1 MMNTPGDNAVRE
13 NDRAIEDLIGR
24 TAPRPTPPADAMQKA
39 RLAIQQDWQQVTR
52 RRTSRRR
59 MMLLA
64 TAAAFVIGVALVM
77 NTLLA
82 PVEQPVQVATMDK
95 AVGTVYML
103 GEKSV
108 LNPVVDLAAVRS
120 GETIKTDR
128 NASVGLSWGNG
139 GSLRLDQ
146 NTEVRFVSADRIELH
161 SGRVYFD
168 SMPETGRPARLT
180 IATHEGDVTHIGTRF
195 MAAVDDISLTVS
207 VRDGK
212 VRVDGYYRVT
222 VNDGKRAQFIGASR
236 PREFNIRAYGPDWH
250 WVETTAPAQALNGKK
265 LKELLEWVARET
277 GYRIEFNEGVE
288 SEIDIDDV
296 DVTGVDR
303 DTPRAALDKSL
314 RVTALDYRFDD
325 ENGVIIISHAGR

>member
-1 MMNTPGDNAVRE
+1 MNNSADNAVRE
-13 NDRAIEDLIGR
+13 KDRAIEDLLGR
-24 TAPRPTPPADAMQKA
+24 AEPRPAPPADAMQEAK
-39 RLAIQQDWQQVTR
+39 LAIEQDWQQLTR

-59 MMLLA
+59 MILMA
-64 TAAAFVIGVALVM
+64 TAATFVFAVALVM

-103 GEKSV
+103 GETSE
-108 LNPVVDLAAVRS
+108 LSPVVDLAAVRS

-128 NASVGLSWGNG
+128 NAGVGLSWGNG

-146 NTEVRFVSADRIELH
+146 NTEVHFVSADRIELQ

-168 SMPETGRPARLT
+168 SMPETGLPAGLT
-180 IATHEGDVTHIGTRF
+180 IATREGDVTHIGTRF
-195 MAAVDDISLTVS
+195 MAAMDDASLTVS

-212 VRVDGYYRVT
+212 VRVDGYHRVT
-222 VNDGKRAQFIGASR
+222 VNEGKRTRFIGASR
-236 PREFNIRAYGPDWH
+236 PEELDVRAYGPDWH
-250 WVETTAPAQALNGKK
+250 WVETTATVPALDGRK
-265 LKELLEWVARET
+265 LKDLLAWVARET
-277 GYRIEFNEGVE
+277 GYRIEFNEGLE
-288 SEIDIDDV
+288 SEVDDV

-303 DTPRAALDKSL
+303 DTPREALDKSL
-314 RVTALDYRFDD
+314 RITALDYRFDD

>member
-1 MMNTPGDNAVRE
+1 MNKPADSAVRE
-13 NDRAIEDLIGR
+13 NDRAIEDLLGQA
-24 TAPRPTPPADAMQKA
+24 TPRPTPPAEAMQKA
-39 RLAIQQDWQQVTR
+39 KLAIQQDWQQVTQ

-59 MMLLA
+59 KLLMA
-64 TAAAFVIGVALVM
+64 TAATLVFGVALVM

-82 PVEQPVQVATMDK
+82 PVEQPVRVATMDK

-108 LNPVVDLAAVRS
+108 LNPVVDLAAIRS

-128 NASVGLSWGNG
+128 NAGVGLSWDNG

-146 NTEVRFVSADRIELH
+146 NTEVRFVAVDRIELH

-195 MAAVDDISLTVS
+195 MAAVDEVSLTVS
-207 VRDGK
+207 VRHGK
-212 VRVDGYYRVT
+212 VRIDGYHRVT
-222 VNDGKRAQFIGASR
+222 VDEGKRAEFIGSSR
-236 PREFNIRAYGPDWH
+236 PRESKIHAYGPDWH
-250 WVETTAPAQALNGKK
+250 WVEATAPAPALDGKK
-265 LKELLEWVARET
+265 LTDLLTWVARET
-277 GYRIEFNEGVE
+277 GYRIEFNDDVE
-288 SEIDIDDV
+288 SKVEGV

-303 DTPRAALDKSL
+303 DSPRQALQKSL
-314 RVTALDYRFDD
+314 RVSAFDYRFDD
-325 ENGVIIISHAGR
+325 VNGVIIISNAGR

>member
-1 MMNTPGDNAVRE
+1 MMKNPGDDAVRE
-13 NDRAIEDLIGR
+13 NDQAIEDLLGR
-24 TAPRPTPPADAMQKA
+24 AAPRPTPPADAMLKA
-39 RLAIQQDWQQVTR
+39 KLAIQRDWQQVTR

-64 TAAAFVIGVALVM
+64 TAATFVVAVALVL

-108 LNPVVDLAAVRS
+108 LSPVVDLAAVRS
-120 GETIKTDR
+120 GETIKTDW
-128 NASVGLSWGNG
+128 NAGVGLSWGNG

-161 SGRVYFD
+161 RGRVYFD

-195 MAAVDDISLTVS
+195 MAAVDDTSLTVS

-212 VRVDGYYRVT
+212 VRVDGYHRVT
-222 VNDGKRAQFIGASR
+222 VNEGKRTQFFGASR
-236 PREFNIRAYGPDWH
+236 PKEFKIRAYGPDWH
-250 WVETTAPAQALNGKK
+250 WVEMTAPVQALKGKK
-265 LKELLEWVARET
+265 LKDLLAWVARET
-277 GYRIEFNEGVE
+277 GYRIEFNEGLE
-288 SEIDIDDV
+288 SVVDDV
-296 DVTGVDR
+296 DVTGVVR
-303 DTPRAALDKSL
+303 DSPREALDKGL
-314 RVTALDYRFDD
+314 RVSALDYRFDD